1 MPDLWPDLWNDVVFL
16 SLPLLVLL
24 GGYLVKRNAD
34 RLVRH
39 KLRR

>member
-1 MPDLWPDLWNDVVFL
+1 MHFGMNDIIFL

-34 RLVRH
+34 RLVRQ
-39 KLRR
+39 KTRR